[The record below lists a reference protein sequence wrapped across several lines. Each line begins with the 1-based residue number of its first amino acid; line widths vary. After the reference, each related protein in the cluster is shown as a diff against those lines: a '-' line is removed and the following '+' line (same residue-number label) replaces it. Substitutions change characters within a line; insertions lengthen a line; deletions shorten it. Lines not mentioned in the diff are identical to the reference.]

1 MKEINDIYL
10 PHINNGA
17 HFTYVTNILARAE
30 NDTAVKSKA
39 AEQLAAFKAAVA
51 KEDEVLKISQKSL
64 LSDEIAKADA
74 DRDALY
80 IGYKKAVNAFLVIPI
95 EEMQQAAKILAQHI
109 KDYRI
114 NVADQLDKETGMLV
128 NFISDLEDKYS
139 EQTAKLALTAFVTN
153 LKEANE
159 RVRSLTLQRTNERM
173 GLSVGALKNARKATD
188 AAYYALIKMVN
199 ALALVFGDKDYALF
213 IDYVNTEVA
222 QYKRNVIKQ
231 KATATNTPGEPSGK
245 PGTGTTG
252 GSTTGGSTTGGSTT
266 GGSTTGG
273 STTGGST
280 TGGGGSSLDEDNG
293 TEA

>member
-1 MKEINDIYL
+1 
-10 PHINNGA
+10 
-17 HFTYVTNILARAE
+17 
-30 NDTAVKSKA
+30 
-39 AEQLAAFKAAVA
+39 
-51 KEDEVLKISQKSL
+51 
-64 LSDEIAKADA
+64 
-74 DRDALY
+74 
-80 IGYKKAVNAFLVIPI
+80 
-95 EEMQQAAKILAQHI
+95 
-109 KDYRI
+109 
-114 NVADQLDKETGMLV
+114 MLV

>member
-95 EEMQQAAKILAQHI
+95 EEMQQAAKTLAQHI
-109 KDYRI
+109 KDYKI
-114 NVADQLDKETGMLV
+114 NVADQLDKETGLLV
-128 NFISDLEDKYS
+128 NFITDLEEKYS
-139 EQTAKLALTAFVTN
+139 EQIAKLALTAFVTN

-159 RVRSLTLQRTNERM
+159 RVKSLTLQRTNERM

-188 AAYYALIKMVN
+188 EAYYALIKMVN

-231 KATATNTPGEPSGK
+231 KATATKTPGEPAGK

-252 GSTTGGSTTGGSTT
+252 D
-266 GGSTTGG
+266 STTGG

-293 TEA
+293 TEK

>member
-39 AEQLAAFKAAVA
+39 AEQLAAAVA

-80 IGYKKAVNAFLVIPI
+80 IGYKKAVNAFLAIPI
-95 EEMQQAAKILAQHI
+95 EEMQQAAIILAQHI

-128 NFISDLEDKYS
+128 NFISDLEDK
-139 EQTAKLALTAFVTN
+139 
-153 LKEANE
+153 
-159 RVRSLTLQRTNERM
+159 
-173 GLSVGALKNARKATD
+173 
-188 AAYYALIKMVN
+188 
-199 ALALVFGDKDYALF
+199 
-213 IDYVNTEVA
+213 
-222 QYKRNVIKQ
+222 
-231 KATATNTPGEPSGK
+231 
-245 PGTGTTG
+245 
-252 GSTTGGSTTGGSTT
+252 
-266 GGSTTGG
+266 
-273 STTGGST
+273 
-280 TGGGGSSLDEDNG
+280 
-293 TEA
+293 

>member
-114 NVADQLDKETGMLV
+114 NVADQLDKETGLLV
-128 NFISDLEDKYS
+128 NFITDLEDKYS
-139 EQTAKLALTAFVTN
+139 EQIAKLALTAFVTN

-159 RVRSLTLQRTNERM
+159 RVKSLTLQRTNERM

-188 AAYYALIKMVN
+188 EAYYALIKMVN

-231 KATATNTPGEPSGK
+231 KATATKTPGEPAGK
-245 PGTGTTG
+245 PRTGTTG
-252 GSTTGGSTTGGSTT
+252 GSTTGD
-266 GGSTTGG
+266 

-293 TEA
+293 TEK